1 LQKIDADFVLEKA
14 CFDGGW
20 DPGLV
25 VEGDEEGCGVDVMP
39 DTMSKRVGGYEVEW
53 GLT

>member
-1 LQKIDADFVLEKA
+1 LQKIYADFVFEKA
-14 CFDGGW
+14 CFDRGW

-25 VEGDEEGCGVDVMP
+25 VEGDEEGRGVYVMP
-39 DTMSKRVGGYEVEW
+39 EIVSKRVGGYEVEW